1 MSREQILDLLEQN
14 RGRHV
19 SGADLSRTLEV
30 SRSAIWKQIETL
42 RAQGYGIT
50 GGPNL
55 GYLLESLPDLLYPR
69 EIQKDLHTRSFGRQ
83 VFHLR
88 SVGSTNQVAQDLGR
102 RRYPEGTLVAAEEQ
116 TAGRGRW
123 QRSWWS
129 PPETGV
135 WLSLVLRPQLAPYQV
150 SQITL
155 VAGVSCARAI
165 EDCLGLRPGIK
176 WPNDIVYDG
185 RKLCGILVEMD
196 ATAEQVHFLVI
207 GIGINV
213 NQELED
219 FPLDLRDTAVSL
231 GMIAGRRV
239 QRLPLVQRFLE
250 VFEDDYDRFCRDGF
264 AAARQAWLSYQ
275 ATLGKAVRVQAGL
288 EEFTGE
294 ACGLD
299 DDGSLLVRLGSGQV
313 RRCIAGEVTFVRS
326 QEPEVGSQDE
336 KSGGAS
342 EDLFV

>member
-1 MSREQILDLLEQN
+1 MSREQILDYLEQN
-14 RGRHV
+14 RGGHV
-19 SGADLSRTLEV
+19 SGVDMSRTLGV

-50 GGPNL
+50 GGPNQ

-69 EIQKDLHTRSFGRQ
+69 EIQKGLHTRCFGRQ
-83 VFHLR
+83 VYHLR
-88 SVGSTNQVAQDLGR
+88 SVSSTNQIAQDLGR
-102 RRYPEGTLVAAEEQ
+102 RGYSEGTLVVAEEQ

-123 QRSWWS
+123 QRFWWS

-135 WLSLVLRPQLAPYQV
+135 WLSLVLRPQLAPYRV
-150 SQITL
+150 PQITL

-165 EDCLGLRPGIK
+165 EDYLGLHPGIK

-185 RKLCGILVEMD
+185 RKLCGILVEME
-196 ATAEQVHFLVI
+196 AAAEQVHFLVI

-213 NQELED
+213 NQELAD
-219 FPLDLRDTAVSL
+219 FPPDLRDAAVSL

-239 QRLPLVQRFLE
+239 ERLPLVQRFLDA
-250 VFEDDYDRFCRDGF
+250 FEEDYDRYCRDGF

-275 ATLGKAVRVQAGL
+275 VTLGKAVRVQAGP

-299 DDGSLLVRLGSGQV
+299 DDGSLLVRLGGGQV
-313 RRCIAGEVTFVRS
+313 RRCIAGEVTLL
-326 QEPEVGSQDE
+326 
-336 KSGGAS
+336 K
-342 EDLFV
+342 EDGERHDPGL

>member
-14 RGRHV
+14 PGRHV

-69 EIQKDLHTRSFGRQ
+69 EIQKNLHTRSFGRQ

-102 RRYPEGTLVAAEEQ
+102 RGSLVVAEQQ

-150 SQITL
+150 PQITL

-165 EDCLGLRPGIK
+165 EDCLGMRPGIK

-185 RKLCGILVEMD
+185 GKLCGILVEME
-196 ATAEQVHFLVI
+196 AAAEQVHFLTV

-213 NQELED
+213 NQEPAD
-219 FPLDLRDTAVSL
+219 FPQDLRETAASL
-231 GMIAGRRV
+231 GMIAGRRI
-239 QRLPLVQRFLE
+239 RRMPLVQRFLE
-250 VFEDDYDRFCRDGF
+250 AFEEDYDCFCRDGF
-264 AAARQAWLSYQ
+264 AAARQQWLSYQ
-275 ATLGKAVRVQAGL
+275 ATLGKTVRVQAGL
-288 EEFTGE
+288 DEFTGE
-294 ACGLD
+294 ACSLD
-299 DDGSLLVRLGSGQV
+299 EDGSLLVRLGSGQV

-326 QEPEVGSQDE
+326 QE
-336 KSGGAS
+336 
-342 EDLFV
+342 

>member
-19 SGADLSRTLEV
+19 SGADLSRTLGV

-42 RAQGYGIT
+42 RTQGYGIN
-50 GGPNL
+50 GGPNQ

-69 EIQKDLHTRSFGRQ
+69 EIQKGLHTRCFGQQ
-83 VFHLR
+83 VYHLR

-102 RRYPEGTLVAAEEQ
+102 RGYPEGTLVVAEEQ

-129 PPETGV
+129 PPEAGI
-135 WLSLVLRPQLAPYQV
+135 WLSLVLRPQLAPYRV
-150 SQITL
+150 PQITL
-155 VAGVSCARAI
+155 VAGVSCVQAI
-165 EDCLGLRPGIK
+165 DGCLGLRTGIK

-185 RKLCGILVEMD
+185 RKLCGILVEME
-196 ATAEQVHFLVI
+196 AAAEQVHFLVI

-213 NQELED
+213 NQELAD
-219 FPLDLRDTAVSL
+219 FPPDLREAAVSL

-239 QRLPLVQRFLE
+239 ERLLLAQRFLE
-250 VFEDDYDRFCRDGF
+250 VFEEDYDRYCRDGF

-275 ATLGKAVRVQAGL
+275 VTLGKAVRVQAGL

-299 DDGSLLVRLGSGQV
+299 DDGSLLVRLDGGQV
-313 RRCIAGEVTFVRS
+313 RRCIAGEVTLL
-326 QEPEVGSQDE
+326 
-336 KSGGAS
+336 K
-342 EDLFV
+342 